1 MQELEQTHTDKEIEE
16 NMKKEQ
22 EDIERLSPE
31 ESYEYEFD
39 QRFSNVKEELLEL
52 IYGNLKNITKRIN
65 EK

>member
-1 MQELEQTHTDKEIEE
+1 MQEPEQTHTDKEIEE

-31 ESYEYEFD
+31 ERYEYEFD

-52 IYGNLKNITKRIN
+52 IYGNLKNITKKIN